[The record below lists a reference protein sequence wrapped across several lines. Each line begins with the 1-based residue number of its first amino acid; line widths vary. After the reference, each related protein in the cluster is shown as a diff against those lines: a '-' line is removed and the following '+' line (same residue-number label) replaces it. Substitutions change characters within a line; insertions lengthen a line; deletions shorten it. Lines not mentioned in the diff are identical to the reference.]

1 MSNNSNPDNPP
12 NNKDATLALVIQSMK
27 EHEQSLDKLIR
38 QLAELKPQI
47 DSTKELHNRFEEI
60 EKKLSTLEKEIKNLT
75 NYLTTKNK

>member
-12 NNKDATLALVIQSMK
+12 NNKDATLAFVIQSMK

-47 DSTKELHNRFEEI
+47 DSTKELHSRFEEI
-60 EKKLSTLEKEIKNLT
+60 ETKLNTLEKEIKNLT